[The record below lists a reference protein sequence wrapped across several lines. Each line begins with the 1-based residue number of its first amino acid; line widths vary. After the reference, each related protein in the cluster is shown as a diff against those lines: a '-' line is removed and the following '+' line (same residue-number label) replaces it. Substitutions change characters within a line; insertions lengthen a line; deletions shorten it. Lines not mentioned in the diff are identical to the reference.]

1 MGSDENRWMKL
12 FLDGVSE
19 LCDNNVKI
27 NLSHTDTIYIP
38 EEGVQVNGFWD
49 DTDEKKL
56 VFACAIGKPLSK
68 WGPIF
73 AHEFCHFLQWKDK
86 EQIWYD
92 YQSISIEEALKVYHN
107 QPISKER
114 LDFCLNTTR
123 EIELDCEKRVV
134 QLFKKYKIP
143 IDISNYIKSAN
154 AYIHF
159 YNHIKKYRQWYPPG
173 KMPYAKRRLREAAST
188 RFYKD
193 YTEIPPLMAEL
204 YRKYYPEK
212 KKNNIIV

>member
-1 MGSDENRWMKL
+1 MRNGINRWLQL
-12 FLDGVSE
+12 FFDSISE

-27 NLSHTDTIYIP
+27 ILSRTDTIYIP
-38 EEGVQVNGFWD
+38 EEGVHVNGFWD

-56 VFACAIGKPLSK
+56 VFAYATGQTLDN

-92 YQSISIEEALKVYHN
+92 YKNITTKESFDIYHN
-107 QPISKER
+107 LPISQER
-114 LDFCLNTTR
+114 LDFCLDATR
-123 EIELDCEKRVV
+123 EIELDCEKRTV

-143 IDISNYIKSAN
+143 IDIKNYIRGAN

-173 KMPYAKRRLREAAST
+173 KMPYARKRLKEVASS

-193 YTEIPPLMAEL
+193 YNEIPLSMAEL
-204 YRKYYPEK
+204 YKRYYPEK
-212 KKNNIIV
+212 KKNKIIV